1 MKQRRNRR
9 RGFAG
14 QGRRGIIAAVTLAA
28 GLALVAP
35 LLIGLS
41 DHGGAAGVAPNVPS
55 VPAVARTTPLQAP
68 EPVVLGRSEP
78 KSITIPAIGVD
89 TNLVA
94 LPKEKGKET
103 IQLPKKA
110 SQPGWFDQS
119 ATPGEL
125 GITTIVGYIAKTSNE
140 PGVFSRIGKLEQG
153 DTIVVTRADDTAV
166 EFTVDW
172 IDFYPEGEF
181 PADEV
186 YANPDRPELRLITSG
201 GTVHPDD
208 PPGNLV
214 VSARMTGS

>member
-1 MKQRRNRR
+1 MKQRRTRR
-9 RGFAG
+9 RGFSG
-14 QGRRGIIAAVTLAA
+14 QGRRGIIAAATLAA

-35 LLIGLS
+35 LLIGMA
-41 DHGGAAGVAPNVPS
+41 DQGATGAAPGDPSAP
-55 VPAVARTTPLQAP
+55 AAAQTTPLQAP
-68 EPVVLGRSEP
+68 EPVVLDRSEP
-78 KSITIPAIGVD
+78 KSLKIPSIGVNA
-89 TNLVA
+89 NLVS

-125 GITTIVGYIAKTSNE
+125 GISTIIGYIAKSAKE
-140 PGVFSRIGKLEQG
+140 PGVFSKIAKLKEG
-153 DTIVVTRADDTAV
+153 DTIEVTRDDGRKV

-172 IDFYPEGEF
+172 INFYPEGEF

-186 YANPDRPELRLITSG
+186 YEDPTRPELRLITSG
-201 GTVHPDD
+201 GTIRPED